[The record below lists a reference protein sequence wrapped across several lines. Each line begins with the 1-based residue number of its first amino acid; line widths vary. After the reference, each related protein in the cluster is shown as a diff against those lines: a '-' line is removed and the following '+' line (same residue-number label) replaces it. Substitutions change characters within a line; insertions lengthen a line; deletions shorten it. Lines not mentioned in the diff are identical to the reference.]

1 MLSQRRLTRFS
12 LNRRTDRNLPTAPRQ
27 ANRSA
32 RAGVEA
38 PSSRPKIRL
47 ALADDH
53 PIFRDALH
61 RLLSLEAD
69 FDVVA
74 EASDGDEV
82 IEALQKHQPDILL
95 LDLMMPRLDGLSVLQ
110 LLRSHHFKTKTIMLT
125 ASEDRA
131 YYTLAMKYG
140 AAGIVAKKE
149 VPGFLVEG
157 IRRVQRGEM
166 CLDDETMAMVMRQ
179 FSDPMEKPP
188 SLSRRGKEVV
198 SLVSQGRG
206 NKEIPDDLFV
216 RGRLQMETE
225 LRRALERQEFRVHYQ
240 SIVSLQTGQIDGF
253 EALVRWD
260 HPEQG
265 LIPPRDFI
273 PVAEET
279 GLIVR
284 IGEWVLRTVCAQAS
298 AWAGGGYPHIR
309 ASVNLSSRQLNPERL
324 VESVTRAL
332 QDTGLAP
339 HLLQLELTESRFMD
353 DVEQSVRTFTELSS
367 MGVRIALDDFG
378 TGASSLSYLR
388 SLPVHTLKMDGS
400 FLREVGENPDAAGI
414 VSAIIDLAHNLRLT
428 VIAECVSTDEQLR
441 FLRSHHCDAI
451 QGSLFS
457 WPVPPETFTSL
468 LQEGRR
474 LTLAGPPRSERAFAA
489 SRAAAIA

>member
-1 MLSQRRLTRFS
+1 MLSQRRLTQFS
-12 LNRRTDRNLPTAPRQ
+12 RNRRTDRNSPTAPRQ

-69 FDVVA
+69 FEVVA

-82 IEALQKHQPDILL
+82 IEALQKHQPDVLL

-110 LLRSHHFKTKTIMLT
+110 LLRSHHFKTKTIVLT

-140 AAGIVAKKE
+140 AAGIVVKKE

-166 CLDDETMAMVMRQ
+166 CLDDKTMVMVMRQ
-179 FSDPMEKPP
+179 FSAPTGEPP
-188 SLSRRGKEVV
+188 SL
-198 SLVSQGRG
+198 
-206 NKEIPDDLFV
+206 I
-216 RGRLQMETE
+216 RLQIETE
-225 LRRALERQEFRVHYQ
+225 LHQTLERQEFRIDYQ
-240 SIVSLQTGQIDGF
+240 PIVSLQTGQIDGF
-253 EALVRWD
+253 EALLRWD
-260 HPEQG
+260 HPVHG
-265 LIPPRDFI
+265 LIPPTEFI

-279 GLIVR
+279 GLIVP

-298 AWAGGGYPHIR
+298 AWAAGGYPHLR
-309 ASVNLSSRQLNPERL
+309 ASINLSPRQLNQERL
-324 VESVTRAL
+324 VESVARAL

-339 HLLQLELTESRFMD
+339 HLLQLELTESKFMD
-353 DVEQSVRTFTELSS
+353 DVEKSVRTFTELSS

-388 SLPVHTLKMDGS
+388 SLPVHTLKWMAV
-400 FLREVGENPDAAGI
+400 FCVR
-414 VSAIIDLAHNLRLT
+414 SAT
-428 VIAECVSTDEQLR
+428 
-441 FLRSHHCDAI
+441 I
-451 QGSLFS
+451 QM
-457 WPVPPETFTSL
+457 PPESCQPL
-468 LQEGRR
+468 LIW
-474 LTLAGPPRSERAFAA
+474 LTT
-489 SRAAAIA
+489 